1 MKVYIKQLLIG
12 VSDFLYLQGP
22 LFHSAGKFLPTIT
35 AFDKLAGLQQ
45 AGGQLVLHILPVG
58 DNEPGPLPEAG
69 QRMGE
74 GGGKPS
80 AQAPPARRKT
90 ISC

>member
-1 MKVYIKQLLIG
+1 M
-12 VSDFLYLQGP
+12 
-22 LFHSAGKFLPTIT
+22 
-35 AFDKLAGLQQ
+35 QQ

-58 DNEPGPLPEAG
+58 DTEPGPLSEAG

-80 AQAPPARRKT
+80 AQAPTCQEEDHLLLRSQVGLGFCETDSEPEGA
-90 ISC
+90 